1 MEAVL
6 AIAPI
11 IRHGITD
18 QKKWQGK
25 AGKKLAKMGRP
36 PKESSVLS
44 QDIKVR
50 VDDALHNDL
59 LRYCDKTQ
67 KGKAEVIREA
77 IRHFLDCQGG

>member
-1 MEAVL
+1 M
-6 AIAPI
+6 
-11 IRHGITD
+11 
-18 QKKWQGK
+18 
-25 AGKKLAKMGRP
+25 AKMGRP